1 MDVRALGNSGLAVS
15 RLCFGS
21 LTLSSCQADLDPEK
35 GADLIEYACSR
46 GVNFLDTAELYENYG
61 TIRKALRR
69 MSQPVVIASKSYAYD
84 REGARQSLEEAR
96 RALDR
101 DVIDIFLL
109 HEQESMLTLKGHEP
123 ALAYY
128 LEAVERGLI
137 RATGISTH
145 AIEPVKA
152 ITAAV
157 KGEDQI
163 WQAAELDPGLWRQA
177 SVIHPLLNISG
188 IGLLDGSAEEMKAAV
203 AAANAAGIGIYGMKM
218 LGGGHLLPRFQE
230 AVDWALALDCA
241 DAYAVGM
248 QSKAEIDLNIALF
261 ENRIPDEADLA
272 ATSKQQRRLLVSEWC
287 TGCGSCVARCRSGAL
302 ALEGG
307 RVVCDASRC
316 TLCGY
321 CATACRD
328 FVLKVI

>member
-1 MDVRALGNSGLAVS
+1 MDARVLGKSGIAVS
-15 RLCFGS
+15 RLCFGT
-21 LTLSSCQADLDPEK
+21 LTLSSCQADLEPEA
-35 GADLIEYACSR
+35 GAELIQYACSK
-46 GVNFLDTAELYENYG
+46 GVNFLDTAELYENYA

-69 MSQPVVIASKSYAYD
+69 VSQPLVIASKSYAYD
-84 REGARQSLEEAR
+84 RASARLSLEEAR
-96 RALDR
+96 RALDL

-123 ALAYY
+123 ALEYY

-145 AIEPVKA
+145 AVEPVKA

-157 KGEDQI
+157 TGDYRM
-163 WQAAELDPGLWRQA
+163 WQEAELDPGLWRQA

-188 IGLLDGSAEEMKAAV
+188 IGLLDGTAADMQAAV
-203 AAANAAGIGIYGMKM
+203 GAAHDAGIGIYGMKM

-230 AVDWALALDCA
+230 AAEWALALNST
-241 DAYAVGM
+241 DAFAVGM
-248 QSKAEIDLNIALF
+248 QSRAEVDLNVALF
-261 ENRIPDEADLA
+261 ENRPLAAADLEA
-272 ATSKQQRRLLVSEWC
+272 ASSQQRRLLVSEWC
-287 TGCGSCVARCRSGAL
+287 TGCGNCVQRCRSGAL
-302 ALEGG
+302 TVRDQ
-307 RVVCDASRC
+307 RVVCDSSRC